1 MKRSTRRL
9 SVAICLLFAA
19 TSQGATNPNIGANG
33 LFLMGYTKREDP
45 EGAPTSR
52 TGFYAQR
59 MEVQMDAALDSTLH
73 STLTLALPAGENPQL
88 IEGYLSARFRS
99 GLMLQAGRFYVD
111 FGQHNALHAHQFP
124 FLDMPL
130 VLERFFFTESLNE
143 VGIGLSKALPLPW
156 RSSWS
161 AQIVNGD
168 NPLWVSKTDEDFLL
182 VTRLR
187 NEWNIGAERAL
198 LWGLSWAGGRN
209 VKERFTSVYGVD
221 ARLQLGAQLLWQGEY
236 LLANENLKTHTTQRG
251 GFYSFVKYQTTKRS
265 WAQVR
270 YDLYGL
276 PEDGDE
282 GENRISILL
291 GFAAHKLL
299 PLRFQYSRWRIE
311 REGRGYNQY
320 HIQLNFSMGSHF
332 VP

>member
-182 VTRLR
+182 VTRLI
-187 NEWNIGAERAL
+187 NEWEYRCRARALMGSFLGRWPQCQGALHLCLWRRCSAATRRAAAVAGRIFAGQRELKNAYNAERWL
-198 LWGLSWAGGRN
+198 LL
-209 VKERFTSVYGVD
+209 VCQIPD
-221 ARLQLGAQLLWQGEY
+221 
-236 LLANENLKTHTTQRG
+236 
-251 GFYSFVKYQTTKRS
+251 
-265 WAQVR
+265 
-270 YDLYGL
+270 D
-276 PEDGDE
+276 
-282 GENRISILL
+282 
-291 GFAAHKLL
+291 
-299 PLRFQYSRWRIE
+299 
-311 REGRGYNQY
+311 
-320 HIQLNFSMGSHF
+320 
-332 VP
+332 